1 MPRTSSYSFAGLE
14 NKNSQSAIQLL
25 MAQPVLMDNLRKA
38 HAGNYG
44 VILSLLGCLDNGPQ
58 AKRLVD
64 KVVDAC

>member
-1 MPRTSSYSFAGLE
+1 MSRNSSYSFAGLE

-25 MAQPVLMDNLRKA
+25 MTQPVLMDNLRKA